1 MGGGGLIDAGEP
13 RTCAQGVMYNT
24 PDEQLTPS
32 MRAIIAAVRMNKL
45 QGRFSLGA
53 LRQLCAARRA
63 PAGCCVPLYIP

>member
-1 MGGGGLIDAGEP
+1 
-13 RTCAQGVMYNT
+13 MYNT